1 MVHYA
6 GSRHLW
12 TPLVN
17 LGEICGRTEFIF
29 VQHRHISSRDI
40 QYYADKVRFFFC
52 WQVQSLTKASGHVW
66 KVHAAKGN
74 LLVDST
80 FGPPP
85 LQYPF
90 KWGADCVMHSG
101 EQEWNLNATQS
112 VESGTLAGTKY
123 FGGHSD
129 LLCGVLVVK
138 SFEEWSKVWIPIGGQ
153 RSWDWSLLRSCGAI
167 VRS

>member
-1 MVHYA
+1 MTFSKMVHYA

-12 TPLVN
+12 TPPVN
-17 LGEICGRTEFIF
+17 LGEICGRTEIIF

-40 QYYADKVRFFFC
+40 QYYADKVRLFFC
-52 WQVQSLTKASGHVW
+52 WHVQSLTKTSGHVW

-101 EQEWNLNATQS
+101 EQEWSINATQS
-112 VESGTLAGTKY
+112 VESGNTGRNQIFWRTLWPPLW
-123 FGGHSD
+123 SSS
-129 LLCGVLVVK
+129 CQVVWRMVQGLNPYRWT
-138 SFEEWSKVWIPIGGQ
+138 EV
-153 RSWDWSLLRSCGAI
+153 
-167 VRS
+167 VRLIFTA